1 MKLSEWAKL
10 KGVCYQTA
18 FSWFKTGKLPDKA
31 IQTATGTILVF
42 PENKNS
48 AEEYVLYARVSS
60 HDQREDL
67 ERQLQRLRDFAA
79 ANGYK
84 VSKEIKEIGSGLN
97 GKRKQLLALLENTSY
112 NIIVDHRDRLAR
124 FGVEMVE
131 AALRQSNRRLIV
143 INESELQENLIQDFV
158 DLATSMCAKIYGKR
172 SARNRAERIIKS
184 IKDK

>member
-1 MKLSEWAKL
+1 M
-10 KGVCYQTA
+10 
-18 FSWFKTGKLPDKA
+18 
-31 IQTATGTILVF
+31 
-42 PENKNS
+42 
-48 AEEYVLYARVSS
+48 
-60 HDQREDL
+60 
-67 ERQLQRLRDFAA
+67 
-79 ANGYK
+79 
-84 VSKEIKEIGSGLN
+84 
-97 GKRKQLLALLENTSY
+97 LALLENTSY